1 MSQGWAVS
9 LVLVF
14 VELYLIEIW
23 KIRDFIS
30 ENRYDGWRLL

>member
-1 MSQGWAVS
+1 MGCISRIGIC
-9 LVLVF
+9 
-14 VELYLIEIW
+14 ELYLIEIW